1 MKLVAINGSP
11 RGKSSNT
18 EVMLDSF
25 LDGARETGAE
35 TVEIILAEKKI
46 EPCRGCYSCWTS
58 SPGRCTI
65 RDDCAGALSALQG
78 ADVIALATPLYFN
91 NISGTLKAF
100 VDRFTSISNP
110 HAEKAASQR
119 IRPVPPPRL
128 VMISNCGFPER
139 SQFDVVSL
147 WIRHMGRLMGVEV
160 AAEIYA
166 TRGKLFRES
175 VKRPAVIEYLRA
187 VRTCGREVM
196 AEGRISEPTAQIVRH
211 GC

>member
-25 LDGARETGAE
+25 LDGAREAGAE

-119 IRPVPPPRL
+119 IRPVPPSRL

-139 SQFDVVSL
+139 S
-147 WIRHMGRLMGVEV
+147 
-160 AAEIYA
+160 
-166 TRGKLFRES
+166 RGKLFRES